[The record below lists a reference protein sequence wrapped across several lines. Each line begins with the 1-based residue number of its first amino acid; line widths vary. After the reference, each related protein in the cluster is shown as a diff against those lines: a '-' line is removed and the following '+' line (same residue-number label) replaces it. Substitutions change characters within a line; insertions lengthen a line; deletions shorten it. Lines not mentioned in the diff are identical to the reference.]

1 MAFDPEETSKLVEN
15 AIREIARANAGG
27 ASPAKAE
34 EKVPLVETAALPEKK
49 GKHSKMFSEVFGVKV
64 PHDFA
69 ITVLDKK
76 SIPVEIAELVPTP
89 DPTYNVQVEEAY
101 YLLLAWEN
109 NDKVLMSG
117 PTGSGKSSLVKYCA
131 AMTGRP
137 FIRLNMNGDI
147 ESSSI
152 FGHLVVEGGATKW
165 QAGAAQE
172 AIQYGAV
179 LLIDEW
185 EIMPPEVGMGFQ
197 NVLEDGGYLFL
208 KEMPGT
214 SKEKMIIP
222 HKNFRLVYAGN
233 TVGQGDEMGAFAG
246 VAVQNTATID
256 RFQTTIILDYLSV
269 EHETQVLKN
278 TVPTL
283 TPQAITKMLQFAN
296 LVRTAHTQ
304 GNASLTVSPRT
315 LINWG
320 RKIVMLGDVK
330 KALQYS
336 FINKLSTSDK
346 KLVLE
351 LYAKVFGK

>member
-1 MAFDPEETSKLVEN
+1 MAFDPEETAKLVQRALQEVTKNN
-15 AIREIARANAGG
+15 A
-27 ASPAKAE
+27 ASTPAPKEPAK
-34 EKVPLVETAALPEKK
+34 PLVEKASIPTTAKK
-49 GKHSKMFSEVFGVKV
+49 GQKMFSDLFGVKV
-64 PHDFA
+64 DIDFPVT
-69 ITVLDKK
+69 IVDKK
-76 SIPVEIAELVPTP
+76 SLPSEVSALVPAV
-89 DPTYNVQVEEAY
+89 DKTYKVQQEEAY

-109 NDKVLMSG
+109 GDKTLMSG

-147 ESSSI
+147 ESSAI
-152 FGHLVVEGGATKW
+152 FGHLVVEGGSTKW
-165 QAGAAQE
+165 QHGAGTV
-172 AIQYGAV
+172 AIKYGAV

-214 SKEKMIIP
+214 SEEKMIVP
-222 HKNFRLVYAGN
+222 HDNFRLVYAGN

-269 EHETQVLKN
+269 EHEKGVLKN
-278 TVPTL
+278 TVPDLGAT
-283 TPQAITKMLQFAN
+283 AITKMLQFAN

-304 GNASLTVSPRT
+304 GNTSLTVSPRT

-320 RKIVMLGDVK
+320 RKIVLFGDVQ

-351 LYAKVFGK
+351 LYTKVFGK